1 MHRNLSD
8 LWDILETAYKVFLTY
23 ALCKADVHSAVDSCY
38 IDVCDCVICGILKRM
53 GEERKLFVSP
63 NQHKSGSQKFL

>member
-1 MHRNLSD
+1 M
-8 LWDILETAYKVFLTY
+8 Y